1 MKNKK
6 KEKSKLNPTNDEIEK
21 FFINFAILKKSEQFY
36 LVKKTLV
43 NASEFKSSGEIF
55 EYTSNGVN
63 NCMIVNTKINKL
75 NPLEL
80 IENVKKYLGKF
91 QTIRII
97 AFDFEEK
104 TQIIAKNFD
113 NQIEL
118 VSAKKL
124 YLSFFNNNIKID
136 EKININKRKSSI
148 KNIIKSFF
156 NKNHS
161 KNFFWCGLIFIFTSF
176 IVPFKIYYLIFGV
189 LFLIFSII
197 CRFNK
202 SKNNSY

>member
-1 MKNKK
+1 
-6 KEKSKLNPTNDEIEK
+6 
-21 FFINFAILKKSEQFY
+21 
-36 LVKKTLV
+36 
-43 NASEFKSSGEIF
+43 
-55 EYTSNGVN
+55 
-63 NCMIVNTKINKL
+63 MIVNTKINKL

-124 YLSFFNNNIKID
+124 YLSFFNNNIKLD
-136 EKININKRKSSI
+136 EKININ
-148 KNIIKSFF
+148 
-156 NKNHS
+156 
-161 KNFFWCGLIFIFTSF
+161 
-176 IVPFKIYYLIFGV
+176 
-189 LFLIFSII
+189 
-197 CRFNK
+197 
-202 SKNNSY
+202 